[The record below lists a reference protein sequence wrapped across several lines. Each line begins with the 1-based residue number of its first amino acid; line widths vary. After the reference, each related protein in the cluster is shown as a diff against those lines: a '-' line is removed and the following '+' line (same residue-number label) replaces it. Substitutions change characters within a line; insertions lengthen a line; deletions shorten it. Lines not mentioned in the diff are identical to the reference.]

1 MFSKKCKQ
9 HLNDADM
16 TAWKHFCHAMGIA
29 FKLQRA
35 TLAVV
40 VHAFIPRSFTT
51 YASDCIK
58 KMAKCL

>member
-1 MFSKKCKQ
+1 
-9 HLNDADM
+9 M
-16 TAWKHFCHAMGIA
+16 TAWQHFCHAMGIA

-40 VHAFIPRSFTT
+40 VHAFVPRWFTT

>member
-9 HLNDADM
+9 HLTDADM
-16 TAWKHFCHAMGIA
+16 TAWQHFCHAMSIA

-35 TLAVV
+35 TLAVI
-40 VHAFIPRSFTT
+40 VHAFVPRWFTT